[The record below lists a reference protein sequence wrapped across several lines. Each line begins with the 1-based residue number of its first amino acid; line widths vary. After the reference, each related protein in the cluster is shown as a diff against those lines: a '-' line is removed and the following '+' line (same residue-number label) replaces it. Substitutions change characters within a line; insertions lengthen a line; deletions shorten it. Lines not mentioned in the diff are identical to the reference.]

1 MTSFATKNTYKINHS
16 FDCND
21 QCLIYRFNCKT
32 CGKQYTSKTYNHFGS
47 RSNNYKFEARKAE
60 SGNIE
65 NVKQKILQSIFQP
78 DHKGFLKDMEVRLI
92 DKTQGSDPI
101 KREFYWMK
109 TLKTLYPDGLNI
121 ESDY

>member
-1 MTSFATKNTYKINHS
+1 MYPVEISVDCWGCGGSRYQVCENIKVTDSLTSFATKNTYKINHS

-65 NVKQKILQSIFQP
+65 NVKQKILQSIF
-78 DHKGFLKDMEVRLI
+78 
-92 DKTQGSDPI
+92 
-101 KREFYWMK
+101 
-109 TLKTLYPDGLNI
+109 
-121 ESDY
+121 